1 MRVKLSSVAVALA
14 TLGCVGSLAVLPTT
28 AQAAARVSAVRAAM
42 SMPGANSKPGSVAS
56 SFCAHFTASKVSSVV
71 GLKVKLLE
79 AIAEKKTLECIY
91 LSTVQVI
98 ISREPGI
105 PASELA
111 TRAKAEARVKAESP
125 KGVKFTFSS
134 LPSLGAT
141 AFTWSY
147 ELNGGL
153 LIGVADNKGTTG
165 FGTVL
170 GGKPSIVGAPGR
182 VAALERLIKMDM
194 VA

>member
-1 MRVKLSSVAVALA
+1 
-14 TLGCVGSLAVLPTT
+14 
-28 AQAAARVSAVRAAM
+28 M
-42 SMPGANSKPGSVAS
+42 SMPGANSKPASAAS

-71 GLKVKLLE
+71 GLKVTLLE
-79 AIAEKKTLECIY
+79 AIPEKKTLECIY
-91 LSTVQVI
+91 LSTSAVQVI

-141 AFTWSY
+141 AFSWSY
-147 ELNGGL
+147 KLHGGL

-194 VA
+194 TA